1 MYAKNL
7 WVLENVPKEKVFV
20 NFIIPQNPHHYQ
32 HQQHEREKENLQLQA
47 YANRKDLWVWRLQL
61 PPQPPLLLLLE
72 TCRRMR
78 NRSVLY
84 VIICHRWK
92 RKVIPVSFFYCFHF
106 IFWKTYIPP
115 ILLKV
120 LRVLLKRTLVQEVL
134 SFTVQKCVL

>member
-32 HQQHEREKENLQLQA
+32 HQQHERERENLQLQA

-61 PPQPPLLLLLE
+61 PPQPPLLLLWE
-72 TCRRMR
+72 TCRRMC

-92 RKVIPVSFFYCFHF
+92 RKVIPVLFFIVSILYFE
-106 IFWKTYIPP
+106 KL
-115 ILLKV
+115 ILLKI
-120 LRVLLKRTLVQEVL
+120 LRVLLKQTPVQEVL